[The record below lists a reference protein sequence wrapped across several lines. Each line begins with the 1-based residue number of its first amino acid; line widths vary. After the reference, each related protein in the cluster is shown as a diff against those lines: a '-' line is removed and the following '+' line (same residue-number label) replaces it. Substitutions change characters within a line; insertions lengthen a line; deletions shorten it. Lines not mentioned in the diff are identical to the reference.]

1 MATKTLP
8 GARRYWA
15 GWPLSRQCEIRW
27 QFHDISPTVRGT
39 LPMLSVTRTTS
50 VLVLLLVVGVGM
62 QQCMILKQNKTH
74 KLAWSPS
81 IHPSMFISPKHQIR
95 YRQHTLA
102 SVTKINR
109 RGHRQMQYSETRPA
123 LQCDCM
129 RQWTCELQQCLRSRD
144 DRQRRHM
151 PVAAT
156 SEGVGDRP
164 PWPPSTQD
172 FKGSY
177 YLRDPAVSTST
188 FRQSLK
194 THLFSAYQ
202 HV

>member
-1 MATKTLP
+1 
-8 GARRYWA
+8 
-15 GWPLSRQCEIRW
+15 
-27 QFHDISPTVRGT
+27 
-39 LPMLSVTRTTS
+39 MLSVTRITS

-109 RGHRQMQYSETRPA
+109 PPPDAVQWNKASAAVWLHETV
-123 LQCDCM
+123 DV
-129 RQWTCELQQCLRSRD
+129 WTNQHSQQCLRSRD
-144 DRQRRHM
+144 DRQSRHM

-156 SEGVGDRP
+156 SEGVGDR
-164 PWPPSTQD
+164 PPSTQD

>member
-1 MATKTLP
+1 MWNSLTIP
-8 GARRYWA
+8 WHF
-15 GWPLSRQCEIRW
+15 PNSSRHSAHVKCYSY
-27 QFHDISPTVRGT
+27 HVR
-39 LPMLSVTRTTS
+39 TS
-50 VLVLLLVVGVGM
+50 VIVSGGGRNATVHDPKT
-62 QQCMILKQNKTH
+62 KQNKTH

-164 PWPPSTQD
+164 PSTQD